1 MTTPPTPA
9 SDGGATPD
17 RTQRI
22 DGLAAYFR
30 ANRSAFT
37 QEALRKAAADAGY
50 EPRDIDAAWAVA
62 AVPVATRGPATVV
75 PVLVTIG
82 YVVGTYGLTWVLLV
96 MPETTNLALPF
107 LGLAFV
113 LGILAWLMLR
123 DSRPALATAFK
134 YGVVIG
140 VVAPLVIGLVALG
153 LCIVLIAGMGG

>member
-1 MTTPPTPA
+1 M
-9 SDGGATPD
+9 
-17 RTQRI
+17 
-22 DGLAAYFR
+22 
-30 ANRSAFT
+30 
-37 QEALRKAAADAGY
+37 
-50 EPRDIDAAWAVA
+50 
-62 AVPVATRGPATVV
+62 V